1 MFYMLHFLDWCPSVT
16 FIRCQHL
23 LIHGYT
29 QTANILPFT
38 HRWVDTTTS
47 SAIDPNMLNISTSL
61 LTWWNTGGWKHSNS
75 SPYLSIKDHGPT
87 LIKQILWINKNSL
100 RGWWSKTDL
109 NNGIFTINQ
118 KANRMFISFS
128 LKIVSSCRAAPI
140 YPLMLIYIHHS
151 IDWTNIEANISRGIK
166 IPGDFSD
173 SWEIKFVFTWSKTFN
188 LQTF

>member
-1 MFYMLHFLDWCPSVT
+1 MPAFIDTWLHTDSKHITIYPPLSGHNNIQRNGSKHAQHQHQPLD
-16 FIRCQHL
+16 L
-23 LIHGYT
+23 ME
-29 QTANILPFT
+29 
-38 HRWVDTTTS
+38 HRRMKT
-47 SAIDPNMLNISTSL
+47 LQLFSL
-61 LTWWNTGGWKHSNS
+61 
-75 SPYLSIKDHGPT
+75 LSIKDHGPT

-128 LKIVSSCRAAPI
+128 LKIVSSCS
-140 YPLMLIYIHHS
+140 YPLLMLIYIHHS